1 MPTFDAIRQD
11 SDNRDLVRKIQSA
24 VAMLRLKIPGRSLP
38 TTLFDADSNTTL
50 VDLKATGW
58 WPVGLVSPDGYTF
71 TREVSMEDV
80 SAMGYASPIRSDPTA
95 VPRTVAFTPF
105 ELLKR
110 RTLELVKGASY
121 AAVVPSATGEIVI
134 DEPDLPADAEYEL
147 MVIGK
152 DGPALNQWIIAKG
165 YGSVKLSGTGDESWG
180 GEGAAS
186 RQLTFNVFTDK
197 TLGVPVREYIG
208 GTGAL
213 RAAKALG
220 FTIAVAWAATKAT
233 VPGDRVTLAGGGTL
247 EAVSAGT
254 TGATAPTNPSAV
266 GGVVVDGTVTWHRI
280 V

>member
-11 SDNRDLVRKIQSA
+11 SDNRELVRKIQSA

-38 TTLFDADSNTTL
+38 TTLFDAASNTNL
-50 VDLKATGW
+50 VDLKAAGW
-58 WPVGLVSPDGYTF
+58 WPVGLVTPDGYTF

-95 VPRTVAFTPF
+95 VPRTVSFTPF

-110 RTLELVKGASY
+110 RVLELVKGASY
-121 AAVVPSATGEIVI
+121 AGVVPTATGEVVI
-134 DEPDLPADAEYEL
+134 DEPDLPADQEYEL
-147 MVIGK
+147 LVLGK
-152 DGPALNQWIIAKG
+152 DGPALMQWIIGKG
-165 YGSVKLSGTGDESWG
+165 YGAVKLSGTGDESWG

-208 GTGAL
+208 GTAAL
-213 RAAKALG
+213 ANARALG
-220 FTIAVAWAATKAT
+220 FTIAVAWAATSAKVA
-233 VPGDRVTLAGGGTL
+233 GDRVTVTGGTL
-247 EAVSAGT
+247 EAMSGGT
-254 TGATAPTNPSAV
+254 TGATAPTNPTSV
-266 GGVVVDGTVTWHRI
+266 GGVVVDGTVTWQRI